1 MKKILLFAAAL
12 TIAAATAASAGTVAR
27 GTLTLGW
34 SNCRVNGGGL
44 SNVTAACTTN
54 SGNGP
59 LLIGGFIGNASSSLN
74 SLNSAFLYVDVFS
87 ESAVL
92 DPWWMFTDPP
102 VVGCRPLNTIA
113 LDMAN
118 NAGATCDRSLLGRGC
133 ARRRA
138 RLASSTPV
146 RSARIMARCGSLSR
160 WTRRSRERRR
170 RSATVRNRTSSVR
183 ASPPALNWYRFV
195 RGCLNKTCLYFAQ
208 AMFFQ
213 TNLDNFVVGEVGT
226 NIPVPGQA
234 YVGYQLAVGETQC
247 PATAVRNATWGLD
260 QVAVPLVTRSTRKT
274 RRRPPRGGRL
284 FVCGRRCSVLALVG
298 SQL

>member
-118 NAGATCDRSLLGRGC
+118 NAGATCDRSYWGEVGSPSSASRFFYPGPLGQNHGTLRFLVAVDAQVAG
-133 ARRRA
+133 ATA
-138 RLASSTPV
+138 QIGDGEESHIFG
-146 RSARIMARCGSLSR
+146 ARIGRQLSTGTGSC
-160 WTRRSRERRR
+160 
-170 RSATVRNRTSSVR
+170 A
-183 ASPPALNWYRFV
+183 
-195 RGCLNKTCLYFAQ
+195 GCLNKTCLYFAQ
-208 AMFFQ
+208 GDFFQ

-247 PATAVRNATWGLD
+247 PATAVRNATWGSIKSLY
-260 QVAVPLVTRSTRKT
+260 R
-274 RRRPPRGGRL
+274 
-284 FVCGRRCSVLALVG
+284 
-298 SQL
+298 